1 MTSIQRHAG
10 YCIAKKKRHGDRGPG
25 NPEGPFLR
33 ASYDEYAA
41 FSDLL
46 GYLPRSEK
54 PYSPEADDDAPRAM
68 VYFPAKHLFY
78 ILTLRKCAQLATCLH
93 LLPPLP
99 SPAPDSFSLW
109 KSKII
114 PLLNRSFHRVTCCKI
129 PNVASGLC
137 ISWGRMWESEQRS
150 TSGISPHSVDTAFSA
165 GHQITFMTVVP
176 MPRPTRAASD
186 VTPGPLSSRF
196 FSLPFPNLPTISFA
210 FPPNWKK

>member
-1 MTSIQRHAG
+1 METGDQATQKGHSSELVMMSMQLSVTYWVICLDLRNPILQRPMMML
-10 YCIAKKKRHGDRGPG
+10 PG
-25 NPEGPFLR
+25 QWFIFLQNIC
-33 ASYDEYAA
+33 
-41 FSDLL
+41 FTFLL
-46 GYLPRSEK
+46 SVNVHSWLLACTC
-54 PYSPEADDDAPRAM
+54 SP
-68 VYFPAKHLFY
+68 H
-78 ILTLRKCAQLATCLH
+78 
-93 LLPPLP
+93 LP